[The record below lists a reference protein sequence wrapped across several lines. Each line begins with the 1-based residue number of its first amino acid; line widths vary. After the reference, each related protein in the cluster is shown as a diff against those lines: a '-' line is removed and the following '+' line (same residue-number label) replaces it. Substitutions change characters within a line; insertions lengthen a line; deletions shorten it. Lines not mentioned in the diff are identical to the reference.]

1 MSINQ
6 DQKLK
11 LFLKRWPLE
20 KVKTMS
26 LKEYNKID
34 DKDSFCYWLEF
45 ETRELINISG
55 QANSFKFEIFE
66 RKDKNRIYTSNDYK
80 SDDIYSWRSRAGD
93 NRDDAFQKTKANII
107 RVINATLAGNF
118 KDIDSKE
125 IKLAPL
131 YKWKIA
137 FLYSNKQILAIS
149 HIKAVKWL
157 AMHYGM
163 KNYKNARISSVHKF
177 LIDRINKNKFWEE
190 DRKLW
195 NLYKD
200 FHKNGQTEVIEDEKT
215 LLRKGTEEKDTNEYF
230 RTIHILKKVFL
241 SKEHN
246 KIQQSIYETL
256 LKKYSKKNVKM
267 EKNFIDIRIEHENRV
282 EFIEVKCESSAM
294 RCIRM
299 ALGQV
304 LEYAFIDET
313 KKNKEVIIFGNQKPN
328 EKENEYIFH
337 LQKMIPDIKFSYLYS
352 LDQL

>member
-11 LFLKRWPLE
+11 QFLEKWPLE
-20 KVKTMS
+20 KVETMT
-26 LKEYNKID
+26 LEEYNKID

-45 ETRELINISG
+45 ETRDLINISG

-66 RKDKNRIYTSNDYK
+66 RKDKNRVYASNDFK
-80 SDDIYSWRSRAGD
+80 SDDVYSWRSRAGD
-93 NRDDAFQKTKANII
+93 NRNDAFNITKINII
-107 RVINATLAGNF
+107 RVIKASLAGNF
-118 KDIDSKE
+118 KDIDSRE
-125 IKLAPL
+125 IQLAPL

-137 FLYSNKQILAIS
+137 FLYSSKQILAIS

-177 LIDRINKNKFWEE
+177 LIDRITKNKFWEE

-200 FHKNGQTEVIEDEKT
+200 FHKNGQTEKIDQKKT
-215 LLRKGTEEKDTNEYF
+215 HLRKGTEEKDTNEYF
-230 RTIHILKKVFL
+230 RTIRIVKKVFL

-246 KIQQSIYETL
+246 IIQQSIYENL
-256 LKKYSKKNVKM
+256 LKKYSKKKVKM
-267 EKNFIDIRIEHENRV
+267 EKNFIDIRIEHEDRI
-282 EFIEVKCESSAM
+282 EFIEVKCDSSAM

-304 LEYAFIDET
+304 IEYAFMDDT
-313 KKNKEVIIFGNQKPN
+313 KKNKEIIIFGNHKPN
-328 EKENEYIFH
+328 EKENGYISH
-337 LQKMIPDIKFSYLYS
+337 LRNMIPDMKFSYKYS
-352 LDQL
+352 LGQL